1 MTSPQITTVTGR
13 RGFTLVEL
21 LVTIMI
27 VLTLMTLIGAAVA
40 AARTSQRKQAT
51 QAMIARIDLI
61 IRQQYEKYASRG
73 VPDSVLAGA
82 NKAAARGSYLR
93 RLASAEMPDSWRD
106 VEAIASGTTGVPTSG
121 PQRAYVGIYQALKA
135 ANSSYPTGDYAD
147 AECLFMI
154 VMQGGLV
161 DCVDCGELKA
171 SDKGDLDG
179 DGAFEFLDAWGR
191 PIRYVLWP
199 AGLELPPGSGL
210 YFTTTAPFVT
220 GTSPAATMRPLIFSG
235 GPDQVNAMLVNS
247 GGNLQAGSAC
257 GDPSQ
262 ADVAK
267 FGARDTSG
275 PDARADNV
283 TNFDAEA
290 AK

>member
-1 MTSPQITTVTGR
+1 MNRTRSTTEPAR

-27 VLTLMTLIGAAVA
+27 VLTLMALLGAAVS

-51 QAMIARIDLI
+51 QAMIARLDLI
-61 IRQQYEKYASRG
+61 VRTQYETYAVRG
-73 VPDSVLAGA
+73 VPDSVLTGA

-93 RLASAEMPDSWRD
+93 RLASAEMPDNWRD
-106 VEAIASGTTGVPTSG
+106 VETIASGTSGVPTTAA
-121 PQRAYVGIYQALKA
+121 QRAYVGIYQSLKA

-179 DGAFEFLDAWGR
+179 DGAFEFLDSWGR

-199 AGLELPPGSGL
+199 AGLELPPGSGR
-210 YFTTTAPFVT
+210 YFTATAPFVT

-235 GPDQVNAMLVNS
+235 GPDQVNSLLVNGAGS
-247 GGNLQAGSAC
+247 LQLGSAC
-257 GDPSQ
+257 GDPAN
-262 ADVAK
+262 ADVAQ

-275 PDARADNV
+275 LDARADNV
-283 TNFDAEA
+283 TNFDTEA